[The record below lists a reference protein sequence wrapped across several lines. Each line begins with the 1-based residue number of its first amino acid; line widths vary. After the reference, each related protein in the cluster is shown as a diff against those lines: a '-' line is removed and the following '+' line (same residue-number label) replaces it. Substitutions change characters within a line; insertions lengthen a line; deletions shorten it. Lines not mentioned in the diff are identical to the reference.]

1 MFSASLSWTRRRD
14 TLISPPMDS
23 STSEDDISSSSS
35 HHQQLNVSEIPS
47 TRVPQTSLVQEKRT
61 VPSPTRRKIFPTI
74 HRGPLVTHHRIS
86 NEFEGAPGDLR
97 LDVVE
102 RGDHIPGPPAGKYS
116 QKEEEEEEEEEV
128 DTSSSEQQQG
138 KRIVQLEAELDADEL
153 SPPPIRRS
161 SGARPSSGRNKQG
174 IIIPFPSLQ
183 PDNKDESHL
192 QNQEPD
198 DAVPS
203 FIGSAPSRSPE
214 CQRHGSLPI
223 IPDGPFPTPKH
234 HDATFRRPSIL
245 RSKSKY
251 SISLDSIGDI
261 PSLEE
266 TVVGVDD
273 GDSLNTGAS
282 SQDEFPSAAQYSRLI
297 GRSCSAPPESTSF
310 SEKNISFDHR
320 IWVREFERT
329 QTEQESTWYSNDDMD
344 RFKRHALALVVSST
358 SCTTTLFPT
367 GTAHVVHQQKKH
379 GSPPRKV
386 IFSNTALA
394 VNGPADASEALK
406 TEQYKQAVLRNEI
419 RNILLV
425 DPHDICLNLFEK
437 TMKAL
442 FPDAKSCLATTSE
455 AAFNHIS
462 SGLKFD
468 IILVEE
474 RLQVF
479 HRQAMDPSKSKES
492 FSSGSELIR
501 VLSRLESNQNVL
513 FIGTSPHIEKDRLR
527 LESSGADLCWSKP
540 PPVIGEKL
548 RNGLLKNLLVKRGR
562 HTTAEKLFGI

>member
-1 MFSASLSWTRRRD
+1 M
-14 TLISPPMDS
+14 
-23 STSEDDISSSSS
+23 
-35 HHQQLNVSEIPS
+35 
-47 TRVPQTSLVQEKRT
+47 
-61 VPSPTRRKIFPTI
+61 
-74 HRGPLVTHHRIS
+74 G
-86 NEFEGAPGDLR
+86 
-97 LDVVE
+97 VVE
-102 RGDHIPGPPAGKYS
+102 RDDHIPSPPADKYS
-116 QKEEEEEEEEEV
+116 QEEEEEEEQKV
-128 DTSSSEQQQG
+128 DNSSSEQEHG

-153 SPPPIRRS
+153 SSPPPIRRS

-192 QNQEPD
+192 QNQVPD

-214 CQRHGSLPI
+214 RRRRGSLPMF
-223 IPDGPFPTPKH
+223 PDGPFPTPKH

-251 SISLDSIGDI
+251 SISLDSNGDI

-266 TVVGVDD
+266 TDVGADD
-273 GDSLNTGAS
+273 EDSLNTGAS
-282 SQDEFPSAAQYSRLI
+282 SQEVLSAAQCPRI
-297 GRSCSAPPESTSF
+297 IRRSCSAPSESTCF

-329 QTEQESTWYSNDDMD
+329 KTEQESTWYSNDDMD

-479 HRQAMDPSKSKES
+479 HRQAMDPSTSKES

-501 VLSRLESNQNVL
+501 VISQLNTTQNAL
-513 FIGTSPHIEKDRLR
+513 FIGTSPHVEKDRLR

-548 RNGLLKNLLVKRGR
+548 RNGLLKNLLIK
-562 HTTAEKLFGI
+562 